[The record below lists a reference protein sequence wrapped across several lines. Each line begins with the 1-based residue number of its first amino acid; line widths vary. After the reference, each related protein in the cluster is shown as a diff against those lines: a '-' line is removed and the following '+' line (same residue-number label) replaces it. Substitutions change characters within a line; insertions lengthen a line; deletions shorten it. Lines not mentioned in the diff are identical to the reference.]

1 MKIAS
6 IIGARPQFVKE
17 MPIVKEIRK
26 NHHEIIIHSGQHYD
40 YEMSKLFFQDLD
52 IPKPDYNLDVGSGSH
67 GKQTGEMLIKLES
80 VLLKEKPD
88 LVIVSGDT
96 NTTLAGAIAASKLNI
111 RLAHIEA
118 GMRNFDKTMPEEINR
133 IVTDHVSDILFC
145 SSNISASNLKREGIT
160 KNVHIV
166 GDVMI
171 DAIKANIKTA
181 ERKSDILKKLKL
193 KSKDYLVATVHRAG
207 NTDKKENLGAIINAF
222 LKSEEKIVFPV
233 HPRTEKC
240 LKLHGIYKKLKNT
253 NVVMTKPVGYMDML
267 VLEKNARKILTDSG
281 GVQKEAYF
289 FNVPCITLLDATEWT
304 ETVENGFNI
313 LVGANSK
320 KILDS
325 INNFEI
331 TKGYKELYGKGNA
344 AEKIVGELT
353 ALKPFIFKNG

>member
-26 NHHEIIIHSGQHYD
+26 KHQEIIIHSGQHYD
-40 YEMSKLFFQDLD
+40 YEMSKIFFQDLG

-67 GKQTGEMLIKLES
+67 GKQTGEMLIRLEK

-133 IVTDHVSDILFC
+133 IVADHVSDIMFC
-145 SSNISASNLKREGIT
+145 SSNISALNLKKEGIT

-171 DAIKANIKTA
+171 DAIKSNIKIA
-181 ERKSDILKKLKL
+181 EKKSTIIKKLNV

-207 NTDKKENLGAIINAF
+207 NTDKKENLREIISAF
-222 LKSEEKIVFPV
+222 VQSGEKIVFPV
-233 HPRTEKC
+233 HPRTEKF
-240 LKLHGIYKKLKNT
+240 LKLYGIDKKLKNT
-253 NVVMTKPVGYMDML
+253 NVIITKPLGYMDML

-289 FNVPCITLLDATEWT
+289 FNVPCITLLDATEWV
-304 ETVENGFNI
+304 ETVEKGFNV
-313 LVGANSK
+313 LVGTSQE
-320 KILDS
+320 KILDA
-325 INNFEI
+325 IENFEI
-331 TKGYKELYGKGNA
+331 RQEHKGLYGNGDA
-344 AEKIVGELT
+344 AKKIATVL
-353 ALKPFIFKNG
+353 ANKPGLW